1 MTDVIRAYKRGRE
14 LFREGMEFSRVM
26 TSPKAWPNT
35 KPWSPLSWR
44 ETQRC

>member
-26 TSPKAWPNT
+26 TAPKA
-35 KPWSPLSWR
+35 
-44 ETQRC
+44 